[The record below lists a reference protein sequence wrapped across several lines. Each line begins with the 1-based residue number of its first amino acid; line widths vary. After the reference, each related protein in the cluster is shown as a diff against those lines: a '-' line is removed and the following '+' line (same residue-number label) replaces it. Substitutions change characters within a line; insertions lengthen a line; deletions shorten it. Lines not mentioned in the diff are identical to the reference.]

1 MAELTGGVSAW
12 TRTLELIGSYLTAG
26 LAYSE
31 IAARLEC
38 SEDWVANA
46 VHRLRSA
53 LAVNAL
59 ENGSDELPLELRARL
74 ETFVI
79 RP

>member
-12 TRTLELIGSYLTAG
+12 TRTLELVGSYLTAG

-46 VHRLRSA
+46 VHRLLARS
-53 LAVNAL
+53 
-59 ENGSDELPLELRARL
+59 R
-74 ETFVI
+74 
-79 RP
+79 